1 MAVAIDAAAAAWV
14 MANYRPSFVYWV
26 MRLPLAAKCAWTEA
40 VVRDSRSLEPS
51 LSMSIYCDFL
61 RSARVASSSGAFVC
75 QSKSLSQ

>member
-1 MAVAIDAAAAAWV
+1 MAVVIDAAAAWV
-14 MANYRPSFVYWV
+14 MPNYRPSFVYWV
-26 MRLPLAAKCAWTEA
+26 MRLPLAAKCAWTEV

-61 RSARVASSSGAFVC
+61 RSARVASSSRAFVC